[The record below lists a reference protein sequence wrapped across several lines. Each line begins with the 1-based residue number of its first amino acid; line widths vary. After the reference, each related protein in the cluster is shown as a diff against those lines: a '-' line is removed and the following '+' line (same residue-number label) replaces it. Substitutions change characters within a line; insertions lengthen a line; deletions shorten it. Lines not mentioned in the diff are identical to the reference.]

1 MRYARELAGGAL
13 VAAVALLALR
23 FGGRSGVL
31 LPGVLAGLVAGV
43 REVPADAAVRG
54 AAGGAV
60 GAVAFVAAAAGL
72 VFVRLEPVLGPAFA
86 LDPTLFTAFA
96 MLPLLLPLYLVEGA
110 IAGPVVA
117 WASGRVGE
125 RMRVR
130 A

>member
-13 VAAVALLALR
+13 VAAVALLSLHLT
-23 FGGRSGVL
+23 GRSGLL
-31 LPGVLAGLVAGV
+31 LPGLLAGLVAGV
-43 REVPADAAVRG
+43 REEPWEAAIRG
-54 AAGGAV
+54 AAAGAV
-60 GAVAFVAAAAGL
+60 GATAFVAVAAGL

-96 MLPLLLPLYLVEGA
+96 MLPLLLPFYVVEGS

-117 WASGRVGE
+117 WASRRAGE
-125 RMRVR
+125 RLHVR

>member
-13 VAAVALLALR
+13 VAAVALAALR
-23 FGGRSGVL
+23 FGGRSGLL
-31 LPGVLAGLVAGV
+31 LPGVLAGLAAGV
-43 REVPADAAVRG
+43 REAPADAAVRG

-60 GAVAFVAAAAGL
+60 GAVAFVAVAAGL
-72 VFVRLEPVLGPAFA
+72 VFVRLEPALGPAFA

-110 IAGPVVA
+110 MAGPVVA
-117 WASGRVGE
+117 WASGRARK